1 MVAAGQMLT
10 AEVTSTIVDVLRW
23 RGQHEASRCA
33 FSFVNRGI
41 IEDLTYGE
49 LDQRARRIAGCLLER
64 GLEGERALL
73 SLPTGISLLAGLFGC
88 MYAGTTAV
96 PVCPPRSPEDAIRVA
111 GIVDDAGARAV
122 LTVRA
127 GMDVAT
133 AVNLA
138 AAQVANL
145 SWIAL

>member
-49 LDQRARRIAGCLLER
+49 LDQRARRVAGCLLER
-64 GLEGERALL
+64 GLEGERVIL
-73 SLPTGISLLAGLFGC
+73 SLPTGANLLAGLFGC
-88 MYAGTTAV
+88 MYAGSTVV
-96 PVCPPRSPEDAIRVA
+96 PVCPPRNPRDTLRLA
-111 GIVDDAGARAV
+111 GIIDDAGARAV
-122 LTVRA
+122 LTVRSGLA
-127 GMDVAT
+127 MAT
-133 AVNLA
+133 AVD
-138 AAQVANL
+138 
-145 SWIAL
+145 